1 MAILYVDEQGA
12 EIHRSGAR
20 LIIRKDGEEIRA
32 VRLRDVERVVL
43 FGPVDFTTPA
53 MHALLDAG
61 IQTDFLSADGRYRG
75 RLEPAE
81 SKNIILRREQYRRA
95 DDAAFCLET
104 ARIILGAKLA
114 NCRYVILRHHRNHP
128 DPALQSAADEI
139 GEAAQR
145 IGKQPDIPACMGVE
159 GAAAR
164 VYFAALGRM
173 VRREFA
179 FTERSRRPPRDPV
192 NALLS
197 FGYALLT
204 GEITGALFAQ
214 GLDPDAGFLHSVQ
227 YGRPSLALD
236 VLEEFRPVAADRIA
250 LSLINNAVLQAE
262 HFEPT
267 DDGGVRMGEEGRARY
282 LQTYHRIMT
291 SEVKDRSGAGATS
304 FRGALRAQA
313 ARMRAAVM
321 GEAPYNPYTPR

>member
-1 MAILYVDEQGA
+1 MPVLYIDEQGA

-20 LIIRKDGEEIRA
+20 LIIRKDGEQIGA
-32 VRLRDVERVVL
+32 VRMRDIERLVL
-43 FGPVDFTTPA
+43 FGPIDFTTQA

-61 IQTDFLSADGRYRG
+61 IETDFLSADGRCRG
-75 RLEPAE
+75 RLQPPEG
-81 SKNIILRREQYRRA
+81 KNVLLRRAQYRRA
-95 DDAAFCLET
+95 DDPAFCLSM
-104 ARIILGAKLA
+104 ARSILGAKLA

-128 DPALQSAADEI
+128 NPALQSAADEI
-139 GEAAQR
+139 GAFAEQIAV
-145 IGKQPDIPACMGVE
+145 QPDIPACMGIE
-159 GAAAR
+159 GTAAR
-164 VYFAALGRM
+164 TYFTALGAM

-204 GEITGALFAQ
+204 GEITGALFAH
-214 GLDPDAGFLHSVQ
+214 GLDPDAGFVHSIQ

-236 VLEEFRPVAADRIA
+236 ILEEFRPVVADRVA

-267 DDGGVRMGEEGRARY
+267 DDGGVRMSEEGRTRY
-282 LQTYHRIMT
+282 LKAYHEIMT
-291 SEVKDRSGAGATS
+291 AEVKDRRADGATS
-304 FRGALRAQA
+304 FRAALRTQS

>member
-1 MAILYVDEQGA
+1 MPILYIDEQGA

-20 LIIRKDGEEIRA
+20 LVVRKDGQELQA
-32 VRLRDVERVVL
+32 VRMRDIERLVV

-61 IQTDFLSADGRYRG
+61 IQTDFLSAEGRYRG

-81 SKNIILRREQYRRA
+81 GKNVLLRQAQFRRA
-95 DDAAFCLET
+95 DDPAFCLDT
-104 ARIILGAKLA
+104 ARTILAAKLA
-114 NCRYVILRHHRNHP
+114 NCRYVVLRHHRNHP
-128 DPALQSAADEI
+128 DPALQSAADQIGAFADEI
-139 GEAAQR
+139 A
-145 IGKQPDIPACMGVE
+145 KQPDIPTCMGIE

-164 VYFAALGRM
+164 TYFAALGTM

-192 NALLS
+192 NSLLS

-204 GEITGALFAQ
+204 GEVTGALFAV
-214 GLDPDAGFLHSVQ
+214 GLDPDAGFVHSVQ

-236 VLEEFRPVAADRIA
+236 ILEEFRPVVADRVA
-250 LSLINNAVLQAE
+250 LSLINNAVLQTE
-262 HFEPT
+262 HFQPT
-267 DDGGVRMGEEGRARY
+267 DDGGIRMSEEGRARY
-282 LQTYHRIMT
+282 LKAYHDIMT
-291 SEVKDRSGAGATS
+291 AEVKDRRAEGTTS
-304 FRGALRAQA
+304 FRAALRTQS

-321 GEAPYNPYTPR
+321 GEEPYNPYTPR